1 MPHDGLRKYAVYLDP
16 EGKMAPEY
24 EMYDLERDPEERQ
37 NLLDVHTGEA
47 RSSRDRL
54 LREELGER
62 LRAAMAELGTA
73 VS

>member
-1 MPHDGLRKYAVYLDP
+1 MP
-16 EGKMAPEY
+16 PEY
-24 EMYDLERDPEERQ
+24 EMYDLDRDPDERQ
-37 NLLDVHTGEA
+37 NLVDVHTGEV